1 MTDQYPEK
9 IYVELT
15 TRCNLHCRMC
25 LKYAAGSCIEEGD
38 LPLGLFEKLLPS
50 LGHVRTLILNGIGEP
65 LLHPDLEEIIRLTR
79 AQMPADGVI
88 GFQSNG
94 FLVDEERALRLMQAG
109 LGSICLSLDSLKTA
123 PGLNCHADEHS
134 FAAVS
139 RAVQHLQSAKR
150 QTTGNCRIGLE
161 MVLTRETVAELP
173 GLVRWAAENEVDYV
187 IATHLFLYDG
197 TAGDANLFNPN
208 STDAVTIFDKYSEK
222 AASQGLKLD
231 SYLAAYLKFSKTAAD
246 RQVLQ
251 IMDEMQKEARENDI
265 HLHIQSLL
273 NHTAGKQQTIEQY
286 FAEARGIA
294 EHHGIELFLPP
305 LQALTER
312 SCPFVTEKAVFIAGN
327 GDVMPCHFLWHT
339 YSCQVLDE
347 TLQVQK
353 RVFGNIAAQ
362 PLEIIWQ
369 GDEYRQFRREAGDYR
384 YSPCWSCSLGP
395 CVDLVND
402 GLYANDCYGSSVPC
416 GHCQWNLGGVR
427 CL

>member
-25 LKYAAGSCIEEGD
+25 VKYAAGSCIEEGD
-38 LPLGLFEKLLPS
+38 MPLGLFEKLLPS

-65 LLHPDLEEIIRLTR
+65 LLHPDLEEIIRLAR
-79 AQMPADGVI
+79 AWMPADGVI

-94 FLVDEERALRLMQAG
+94 FLVDEQRALRLITAG
-109 LGSICLSLDSLKTA
+109 LGSICLSLDTLKTTA
-123 PGLNCHADEHS
+123 SLNGSAVEHS

-139 RAVQHLQSAKR
+139 MAVHHLQAAKR
-150 QTTGNCRIGLE
+150 QTAGSCRIGLE
-161 MVLTRETVAELP
+161 MVLTRETIGELP
-173 GLVRWAAENEVDYV
+173 DLLRWAAENEVDYV

-197 TAGDANLFNPN
+197 IAGDANLFNPN
-208 STDAVTIFDKYSEK
+208 STNAVAIFDKYSEK

-246 RQVLQ
+246 QQVLQ
-251 IMDEMQKEARENDI
+251 IMDEMQNEARENDI
-265 HLHIQSLL
+265 HLHMQSLL
-273 NHTAGKQQTIEQY
+273 NHTTGNQQTIEQY

-294 EHHGIELFLPP
+294 ENHGIELFLPP

-339 YSCQVLDE
+339 YSCQVLNE

-353 RVFGNIAAQ
+353 RVFGNIAQ
-362 PLEIIWQ
+362 LSLESIWQ
-369 GDEYRQFRREAGDYR
+369 GDEYRQFRQEAGGYR
-384 YSPCWSCSLGP
+384 YASCWSCSLGP
-395 CVDLVND
+395 CVNLVND
-402 GLYANDCYGSSVPC
+402 SLYANDCYGSSVPC